1 MLGFFTFRRS
11 LGGHL
16 IQWFRINLLQEDMI
30 FLKPSSIK
38 QPKDSH

>member
-1 MLGFFTFRRS
+1 MRKKDHHPIYHSGKM
-11 LGGHL
+11 
-16 IQWFRINLLQEDMI
+16 NDNMI